1 MPQCLTACCIVTKK
15 HWLNDCVDDLTPI
28 QHQTKLIINQLTPNF
43 ATWRPK
49 NYLFTQI
56 DLLHIWPKQ
65 AVTNRPNFYYNPQTL
80 PFHVIN
86 AISLL
91 HSSYFLHRSS
101 TILFSPISEVQS
113 MSCMCIV
120 QQSVFNRYHCPG
132 YLILQWE
139 WSSAPICSH
148 LPLLHFNYTVLIGF
162 ASMLWSQ
169 RVLPG
174 KQSTVTE
181 YSDPDFLIGLN
192 LMSDKQWLTLK
203 TTSYASLINSKNAK
217 NVSFSFRVRYSIYFT
232 VFREVIS
239 QPF

>member
-1 MPQCLTACCIVTKK
+1 MPQCLLHSYQK

-49 NYLFTQI
+49 SYLFTQI

-65 AVTNRPNFYYNPQTL
+65 AVTMAAQAKFLLQPSNTPFSCYQCHFPPTFIIL
-80 PFHVIN
+80 PAYIQYDSVL
-86 AISLL
+86 A
-91 HSSYFLHRSS
+91 YQRG
-101 TILFSPISEVQS
+101 PVR
-113 MSCMCIV
+113 SCMCIV

-217 NVSFSFRVRYSIYFT
+217 NVSFSFRVRYSIYCT